1 MNSQTQKLFVDD
13 LHKRYGDNEVLK
25 GVSLKANSG
34 DVISVIG
41 SSGSGK
47 STMLRCINFLEQPNA
62 GRIFVDGEEVRTA
75 LDKTGAL
82 RAADSKQL
90 QRVRTKLSMVFQHF
104 NLWSHMNV
112 IENVMEAPVN
122 VLGIPKKEA
131 EERARAYLE
140 KVGLAPRVEKQYPSH
155 LSGGQQQRV
164 AIARALAMHPD
175 VMLFDEPTSAL
186 DPELVGEVLKVMQKL
201 AEEGRTMVVVTHEM
215 GFARNVSNHVIF
227 LHQGKIEEEG
237 NPQEILVN
245 PKSERLGQFLS
256 GRLK

>member
-25 GVSLKANSG
+25 GVSLRANSG

-131 EERARAYLE
+131 EDRAREYLE

-201 AEEGRTMVVVTHEM
+201 AEEGRTMIVVTHEM
-215 GFARNVSNHVIF
+215 GFARNVSNHVMF
-227 LHQGKIEEEG
+227 LHQGRVEEQGVPAE
-237 NPQEILVN
+237 VFAN
-245 PKSERLGQFLS
+245 PKSDRLRGFLS
-256 GRLK
+256 GSLK